1 MAFTV
6 NRNFISID
14 RIQFMNSS
22 LDASVKSM
30 SDNDFRY
37 LSQKFSSELLEL
49 VKKKVC
55 IPMNI

>member
-49 VKKKVC
+49 VKKKGCVSL
-55 IPMNI
+55 

>member
-22 LDASVKSM
+22 LDVSVKSM

-37 LSQKFSSELLEL
+37 LSQTFSRELLEL
-49 VKKKVC
+49 VKKKSCVSL
-55 IPMNI
+55 